1 VFATVQETAAGIVVA
16 ARLVMSN
23 NNSHRIERDPLG
35 EKQVPNDAL
44 FGIQTLRAKETF
56 KISAL
61 RMHPELITAFAEIKR
76 AAAEANLRNK
86 QLDENIGN
94 AIITAA
100 NEILDGQWRDQFD
113 LDVFQA
119 GAGTSYNMNMNEVI
133 ANRALELLG
142 FERGDHERLNPN
154 DHVNKSQSTND
165 VMPTAMRIS
174 AIRLLRKLVS
184 ALDTLTAS
192 LKEKA
197 KEFKDIQKS
206 GRTHLHDAVPM
217 SLGDEFAAYAFN
229 VERSRD
235 RLQAAEAPLCDVP
248 LGGTAVGTGINTKP
262 RYKETAIE
270 QLEKLTKLPLQ
281 KAENAV
287 PLTHSLGDFVA
298 VSAMLR
304 CLAVE
309 LSKIANDLR
318 LMNSGPHTGLN
329 EIELPATQPGSS
341 IMPGKVN
348 PGVAEM
354 LNMVCFHVIGNDA
367 AITICGEAGQLE
379 LNVMMP
385 YVAYSLLESLDVM
398 RAAVETFDEKCVR
411 VIKAHKEQCATYAER
426 TVGKAAL
433 HNEELGFMGAAEL
446 AKKAID
452 TGKSVDE
459 VLAQGRK

>member
-1 VFATVQETAAGIVVA
+1 
-16 ARLVMSN
+16 
-23 NNSHRIERDPLG
+23 
-35 EKQVPNDAL
+35 
-44 FGIQTLRAKETF
+44 
-56 KISAL
+56 
-61 RMHPELITAFAEIKR
+61 
-76 AAAEANLRNK
+76 
-86 QLDENIGN
+86 
-94 AIITAA
+94 
-100 NEILDGQWRDQFD
+100 
-113 LDVFQA
+113 
-119 GAGTSYNMNMNEVI
+119 
-133 ANRALELLG
+133 
-142 FERGDHERLNPN
+142 
-154 DHVNKSQSTND
+154 
-165 VMPTAMRIS
+165 
-174 AIRLLRKLVS
+174 
-184 ALDTLTAS
+184 
-192 LKEKA
+192 
-197 KEFKDIQKS
+197 
-206 GRTHLHDAVPM
+206 
-217 SLGDEFAAYAFN
+217 
-229 VERSRD
+229 
-235 RLQAAEAPLCDVP
+235 
-248 LGGTAVGTGINTKP
+248 
-262 RYKETAIE
+262 
-270 QLEKLTKLPLQ
+270 
-281 KAENAV
+281 
-287 PLTHSLGDFVA
+287 
-298 VSAMLR
+298 
-304 CLAVE
+304 VE